1 MERDKHSQHHA
12 DDRNERQMWA
22 DSDSAERNTASESE
36 GENYTGINKD
46 VSGND
51 MTEEERSRVRHH
63 EEFGNRHYESFS
75 NHTSA
80 DDQPKTD
87 TGA

>member
-1 MERDKHSQHHA
+1 MEREKSNNLRDHDQDGA
-12 DDRNERQMWA
+12 PYWA
-22 DSDSAERNTASESE
+22 DSDSAERHVTSRPEKDYV
-36 GENYTGINKD
+36 GPNKD

-51 MTEEERSRVRHH
+51 KTDQERDRVRHH
-63 EEFGNRHYESFS
+63 ESHGNRRYESFG
-75 NHTSA
+75 NHSSA